1 MPTTKNKVPRS
12 NTKKQKVVQKTRRTY
27 PAPLSQ
33 SYDIEEVLVDKILAS
48 NTTADNGTSIEN
60 LIYSATPSMTDIGYS
75 FGFSVG
81 RNMALK
87 QGESQNFMK
96 VLDRIGLH
104 RSLDHPLRD
113 SLIITSK
120 PKAHHTKNIGIN
132 IHVYEAGII
141 AGYLSMSTGIKMA
154 TTESKCIY
162 NGSGMCQFISV
173 PAPVKKK
180 EQQIDAN
187 GIINAI
193 SHTITDNN
201 YRKLKNEYYRTIAYL
216 PLLKQPVSEQVRKML
231 LISGSRAA
239 ERYDSTHARRIIKN
253 IANYF
258 GATETE
264 VSLRKSGKSIIS
276 LKYESYNSIYPY
288 TSMPAAL
295 IIGFVSKSLGKS
307 AEVSVSTN
315 RDKTYSTII
324 EFKNNSA

>member
-1 MPTTKNKVPRS
+1 MARTKRPTKAKA
-12 NTKKQKVVQKTRRTY
+12 KKQGRAHNARRTA
-27 PAPLSQ
+27 PVPLSQ
-33 SYDIEEVLVDKILAS
+33 SSDIESLLVDKILTS
-48 NTTADNGTSIEN
+48 GTTAENGTAIEN
-60 LIYSATPSMTDIGYS
+60 LIYSTTPRMKDIGYS

-87 QGESQNFMK
+87 QGENQNFIK

-104 RSLDHPLRD
+104 KSLYHPFRD
-113 SLIITSK
+113 SLMITSS
-120 PKAHHTKNIGIN
+120 PNVHHTKNIGIN
-132 IHVYEAGII
+132 IHVYEAGVI

-162 NGSGMCQFISV
+162 NGSRICQFLSV
-173 PAPVKKK
+173 PSPNMKK
-180 EQQIDAN
+180 EQEADTN

-193 SHTITDNN
+193 SYAITDNN
-201 YRKLKNEYYRTIAYL
+201 YRKLDNEYYRAIAYL

-239 ERYDSTHARRIIKN
+239 ERYDSTHTRRIIKN

-258 GATETE
+258 GASE
-264 VSLRKSGKSIIS
+264 VEISIRKTGKSIIS

-295 IIGFVSKSLGKS
+295 IIGFVSKALGKS
-307 AEVSVSTN
+307 AEITVSTN
-315 RDKTYSTII
+315 RDKTYSTTI
-324 EFKNNSA
+324 EFNNNSA